1 MTGSLDGGTTGGQV
15 VRFTSLNTGG
25 LNAALKRTKVMT
37 YIKNLNADVIL
48 LQETHLLKT
57 DHRKLNR
64 PWIGQLFHSQFNCK
78 TRGTA
83 ILIRKNVQFTSSN
96 IITDPEGRYTIIS
109 DMLYQKP
116 VILASI
122 YAPNWDDQ
130 SFFNSVFSL
139 IPNLDSHTLILGGDL
154 NCVIDPVLDR
164 SSHRIIPPLK
174 MSQTLSAIMDQFG
187 FVDPWRFTNPSSRQ
201 YSFFS
206 HAHRSFSRIDYFLV
220 DKTLISSLIQ
230 VQYLPITVS
239 DHSALVLD
247 LCFDLKPKHF
257 RSWRLDPLLLR
268 EEKFCN
274 HISDSISVFCDTNK
288 NKETSPS
295 LLWDT
300 LKAVLRGKIIS
311 YASYANKQRR
321 MRKEEL
327 EGLIADLDR
336 SLAVTN
342 TPNLYKERLGLT
354 TELDLLLTTEAERL
368 LLQSYGSLYEHGD
381 KAGRLL
387 AHQLKAKKASN
398 QIIQIRDES
407 GMVVTDSTKIN
418 TSFSSFYQQL
428 YKSESPDDETHM
440 DAFFQKLDIPRVSPN
455 DNQALDAPL
464 TLSEIKEA
472 ISSMNS
478 GKSPGPD
485 GYPVE
490 FYKRF
495 SNQLAPLLLEMFN
508 YSYSQGSLPPTL
520 MQASISLIYKKDKD
534 PLNCASY
541 RPISLLPVDVKILA
555 KILARR
561 LGPIMPLIVSEDQ
574 TGFIGGRHS
583 FSNVRRLLGVI
594 HTPSSPTD
602 PEMVISLDAEKAFDR
617 VEWPYLF
624 SSLQRFGFNLRFVSW
639 IKLLYSSPQ
648 ALVCTN
654 TQRSNP
660 FPLFRGTR
668 QGCPLSPLLFA
679 LAIEPLSIAL
689 KSEGGLKGIRRH
701 GEEHRVSLYA
711 DDLLLYVSDS
721 LSSLPSIISILD
733 SFSIF
738 SGYKLNISKSE
749 CFPINQLA
757 TEIPTHLIPFKTA
770 VVGIKYLGIMI
781 TRSMR
786 TLKEQNFSVL
796 TDAVKRDLQRWSR
809 LQLSLAGRVQTVK
822 MNILPRHLYLFQCLP
837 IYLPM
842 SFFNRI
848 NSIISVVLFN
858 VVV

>member
-1 MTGSLDGGTTGGQV
+1 
-15 VRFTSLNTGG
+15 
-25 LNAALKRTKVMT
+25 
-37 YIKNLNADVIL
+37 
-48 LQETHLLKT
+48 
-57 DHRKLNR
+57 
-64 PWIGQLFHSQFNCK
+64 
-78 TRGTA
+78 
-83 ILIRKNVQFTSSN
+83 
-96 IITDPEGRYTIIS
+96 
-109 DMLYQKP
+109 MLYQKP

-139 IPNLDSHTLILGGDL
+139 IPNLDSHTLIFGGDL

-187 FVDPWRFTNPSSRQ
+187 YVDPWRFTNPSSRQ

-206 HAHRSFSRIDYFLV
+206 HAHHSFSCIDYFLV

-288 NKETSPS
+288 NEETSPS

-342 TPNLYKERLGLT
+342 TPDLYKERLGLT
-354 TELDLLLTTEAERL
+354 TELDLLLTTEAEQL

-381 KAGRLL
+381 KAGCLL

-428 YKSESPDDETHM
+428 YKSESPNDETHM

-464 TLSEIKEA
+464 T
-472 ISSMNS
+472 
-478 GKSPGPD
+478 
-485 GYPVE
+485 V
-490 FYKRF
+490 F
-495 SNQLAPLLLEMFN
+495 
-508 YSYSQGSLPPTL
+508 
-520 MQASISLIYKKDKD
+520 
-534 PLNCASY
+534 
-541 RPISLLPVDVKILA
+541 
-555 KILARR
+555 
-561 LGPIMPLIVSEDQ
+561 
-574 TGFIGGRHS
+574 
-583 FSNVRRLLGVI
+583 
-594 HTPSSPTD
+594 
-602 PEMVISLDAEKAFDR
+602 
-617 VEWPYLF
+617 
-624 SSLQRFGFNLRFVSW
+624 
-639 IKLLYSSPQ
+639 
-648 ALVCTN
+648 
-654 TQRSNP
+654 
-660 FPLFRGTR
+660 
-668 QGCPLSPLLFA
+668 
-679 LAIEPLSIAL
+679 
-689 KSEGGLKGIRRH
+689 
-701 GEEHRVSLYA
+701 
-711 DDLLLYVSDS
+711 
-721 LSSLPSIISILD
+721 
-733 SFSIF
+733 
-738 SGYKLNISKSE
+738 
-749 CFPINQLA
+749 
-757 TEIPTHLIPFKTA
+757 
-770 VVGIKYLGIMI
+770 
-781 TRSMR
+781 
-786 TLKEQNFSVL
+786 
-796 TDAVKRDLQRWSR
+796 
-809 LQLSLAGRVQTVK
+809 
-822 MNILPRHLYLFQCLP
+822 
-837 IYLPM
+837 
-842 SFFNRI
+842 
-848 NSIISVVLFN
+848 
-858 VVV
+858 